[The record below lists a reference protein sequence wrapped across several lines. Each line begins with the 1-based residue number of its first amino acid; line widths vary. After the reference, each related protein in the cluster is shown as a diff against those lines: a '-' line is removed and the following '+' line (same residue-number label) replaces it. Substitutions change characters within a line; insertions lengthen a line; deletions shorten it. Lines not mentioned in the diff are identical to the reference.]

1 MEAHTD
7 IKMNE
12 EDTIEKRIANE
23 SIGQFWRYMGYQ
35 KKPYGDDEEDQ
46 TNKSKNVQPRSYP
59 KNSQG
64 NNTQRKNHQTRY
76 EKIPKGRKNQFEL
89 LQFIRYNP
97 LFENGVGNFSKDS
110 EAVKLDVEIVDTE
123 EVKSFKDSA
132 VITRLT
138 TAASAPVS
146 SDTRPFPRPQKTT
159 DYLESVPIEPTVS
172 RVTPKNSDFSDFSYR
187 K

>member
-7 IKMNE
+7 VKMIE

-23 SIGQFWRYMGYQ
+23 SIGQFWKYMGYK
-35 KKPYGDDEEDQ
+35 KKPYDEDEEDQ

-89 LQFIRYNP
+89 LQFIRYNS
-97 LFENGVGNFSKDS
+97 LFENGVSDFNIDS
-110 EAVKLDVEIVDTE
+110 ETVKLDVEIVDTE

-132 VITRLT
+132 VITRLS
-138 TAASAPVS
+138 TAASAPDS
-146 SDTRPFPRPQKTT
+146 SDTRPFLRSQ
-159 DYLESVPIEPTVS
+159 
-172 RVTPKNSDFSDFSYR
+172 TPLII
-187 K
+187 